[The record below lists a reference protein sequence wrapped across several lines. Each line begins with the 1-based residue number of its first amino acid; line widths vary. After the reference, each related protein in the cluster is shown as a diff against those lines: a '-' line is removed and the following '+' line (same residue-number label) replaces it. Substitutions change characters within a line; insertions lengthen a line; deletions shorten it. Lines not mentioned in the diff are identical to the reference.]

1 MNPKLVMG
9 FVVEALDGRILDG
22 AVHPLD
28 LTIGPRVPGLGQAMM
43 LLRAHAT
50 SKAGAQNGS
59 PRSSMPLISAT
70 DQLPPLGIGE
80 VSPIVGQHGM
90 DLVGYRVDEVQ
101 QEVGCD
107 PPCGLLVQLGDGE
120 L

>member
-1 MNPKLVMG
+1 
-9 FVVEALDGRILDG
+9 
-22 AVHPLD
+22 
-28 LTIGPRVPGLGQAMM
+28 
-43 LLRAHAT
+43 
-50 SKAGAQNGS
+50 
-59 PRSSMPLISAT
+59 
-70 DQLPPLGIGE
+70 
-80 VSPIVGQHGM
+80 M